1 MPKKIGFIDFFGL
14 QWAKLASHANKDVG
28 GVAQM
33 HIYKYADFIFTC
45 PILVSEAKR
54 SFSSVN
60 CRSYAVDSQT
70 IDLLGTLNLPVNLI
84 QFPPALAC

>member
-1 MPKKIGFIDFFGL
+1 MLIYLRL

-45 PILVSEAKR
+45 PILVLASKALI
-54 SFSSVN
+54 FFVN
-60 CRSYAVDSQT
+60 FWD
-70 IDLLGTLNLPVNLI
+70 
-84 QFPPALAC
+84 